1 MVGNISITDVY
12 MSVLSSLSV
21 DEKPDLIAKLT
32 NSIRNT
38 YTKEQNIETEDPF
51 ACYEGDWG
59 GNMSAEEYADDL
71 RKPKFEGLPFLYP
84 TVAKIIKQLFRV
96 QKPP

>member
-1 MVGNISITDVY
+1 

-21 DEKPDLIAKLT
+21 DEKLDLIAKLT

-38 YTKEQNIETEDPF
+38 YTKEQDIETEDPF
-51 ACYEGDWG
+51 ARYEGDWG

-71 RKPKFEGLPFLYP
+71 RKP
-84 TVAKIIKQLFRV
+84 
-96 QKPP
+96 

>member
-21 DEKPDLIAKLT
+21 DEKPDLIAKLI

-51 ACYEGDWG
+51 ACYEGDWVP
-59 GNMSAEEYADDL
+59 NV
-71 RKPKFEGLPFLYP
+71 PFTP
-84 TVAKIIKQLFRV
+84 
-96 QKPP
+96 

>member
-1 MVGNISITDVY
+1 MAGNISITDMY

-38 YTKEQNIETEDPF
+38 YTKEQNIETEDPLLVTK
-51 ACYEGDWG
+51 AIGAEICRLR
-59 GNMSAEEYADDL
+59 NMQMIYVSPNL
-71 RKPKFEGLPFLYP
+71 RVYLSY
-84 TVAKIIKQLFRV
+84 IQLLQR
-96 QKPP
+96 

>member
-1 MVGNISITDVY
+1 
-12 MSVLSSLSV
+12 MSVFSSLSV

-38 YTKEQNIETEDPF
+38 YTKEQNMETEDPF

-59 GNMSAEEYADDL
+59 GNMSRNRQMIYLSPNL
-71 RKPKFEGLPFLYP
+71 RVYLSY
-84 TVAKIIKQLFRV
+84 IQLLQR
-96 QKPP
+96 

>member
-1 MVGNISITDVY
+1 MYICVF
-12 MSVLSSLSV
+12 SSLSV
-21 DEKPDLIAKLT
+21 DEKPDLITKLT

-38 YTKEQNIETEDPF
+38 YTKEQNMETEDPF

-71 RKPKFEGLPFLYP
+71 RKSRTFTR
-84 TVAKIIKQLFRV
+84 TVDTW
-96 QKPP
+96 

>member
-38 YTKEQNIETEDPF
+38 YTKEQNTETEDPF

-59 GNMSAEEYADDL
+59 GNMSVEEYADDL
-71 RKPKFEGLPFLYP
+71 RKSRTF
-84 TVAKIIKQLFRV
+84 TRTIDTW
-96 QKPP
+96 

>member
-1 MVGNISITDVY
+1 MQKNGVCYNIFYDVL
-12 MSVLSSLSV
+12 MKNRISLT
-21 DEKPDLIAKLT
+21 KLT

-71 RKPKFEGLPFLYP
+71 RKP
-84 TVAKIIKQLFRV
+84 
-96 QKPP
+96 

>member
-38 YTKEQNIETEDPF
+38 YTKEQDIETEDPF
-51 ACYEGDWG
+51 ACYEGD
-59 GNMSAEEYADDL
+59 
-71 RKPKFEGLPFLYP
+71 
-84 TVAKIIKQLFRV
+84 
-96 QKPP
+96 

>member
-1 MVGNISITDVY
+1 

-21 DEKPDLIAKLT
+21 DEKLDLIAKLT

-38 YTKEQNIETEDPF
+38 YTKEQDIETEDPF

-59 GNMSAEEYADDL
+59 GRLRNMQMIYVSPNL
-71 RKPKFEGLPFLYP
+71 RVYLSY
-84 TVAKIIKQLFRV
+84 IQLLQR
-96 QKPP
+96 

>member
-38 YTKEQNIETEDPF
+38 YTKEQNIETEDTF
-51 ACYEGDWG
+51 ACYEGYWG
-59 GNMSAEEYADDL
+59 GNMSVEEYADDL
-71 RKPKFEGLPFLYP
+71 RKP
-84 TVAKIIKQLFRV
+84 
-96 QKPP
+96 

>member
-1 MVGNISITDVY
+1 MYSLPQSYNQTSKCKRCISSNAY
-12 MSVLSSLSV
+12 
-21 DEKPDLIAKLT
+21 AKLT

-38 YTKEQNIETEDPF
+38 YTKEQDIETEDPF

-71 RKPKFEGLPFLYP
+71 RKP
-84 TVAKIIKQLFRV
+84 
-96 QKPP
+96 